1 MRIVVNHLVF
11 ERPIAQDVLDVA
23 HEAGQALV
31 DAGGLAFHLVRVDET
46 HATLVLFFPDLETE
60 ERITREVG
68 GPWMRERVLPLLSE
82 PTQRSSGE
90 VVVSR
95 GF

>member
-1 MRIVVNHLVF
+1 VRIVVTHLVF
-11 ERPIAQDVLDVA
+11 ERPATQAVIDTAR
-23 HEAGQALV
+23 EAGRLLV

-46 HATLVLFFPDLETE
+46 HLMLVLFFPDLETE
-60 ERITREVG
+60 ERISRELG
-68 GPWMRERVLPLLSE
+68 GPWMREHVLPLLAE
-82 PTQRSSGE
+82 PTRRSSGE

>member
-11 ERPIAQDVLDVA
+11 ERPVTQDVLDVA
-23 HEAGQALV
+23 REAGQALV
-31 DAGGLAFHLVRVDET
+31 DAGGLAFHLVQADET
-46 HATLVLFFPDLETE
+46 HVILVLFFPDLETE

-68 GPWMRERVLPLLSE
+68 GPWMREHVLPLLSE
-82 PTQRSSGE
+82 PTRRSSGE